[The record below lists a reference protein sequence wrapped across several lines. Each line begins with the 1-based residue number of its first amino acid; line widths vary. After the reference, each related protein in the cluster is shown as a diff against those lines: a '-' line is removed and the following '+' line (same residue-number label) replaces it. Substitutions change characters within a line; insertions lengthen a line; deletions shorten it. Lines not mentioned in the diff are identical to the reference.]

1 MKTRVVAPVTRR
13 GYRPLASL
21 AGMPSPKTL
30 DYHILDVFTDRPFAG
45 NPLAVVLGAERLSAQ
60 QLQQLA
66 REFHLSETAF
76 PVFGDAEA
84 DAVGADYR
92 LRIFTPEVELPFAGH
107 PSVGS
112 AWLMVSSGRVEP
124 RDGEV
129 LQLCGEGRLR
139 LVVDESGA
147 TLNGGR
153 PTCGPVLEAQPLLAA
168 VGLDV
173 ADLADPAA
181 WPPRTCSAG
190 LGFAVVRVRRDA
202 LERCEPDLVR
212 LRRDL
217 AHPSPAT
224 GVYVVSWDDLADGV
238 DARMFAGDVG
248 VAEDA
253 ATGSAALALGV
264 YLATSGGLPEGGRL
278 DVRQGVAMGR
288 PSLLRVGVEAKRG
301 TVGAVTVSG
310 SVVPVAQGTIA
321 VPHLSAT

>member
-13 GYRPLASL
+13 GYRPVASL
-21 AGMPSPKTL
+21 PGMPSPNTL

-45 NPLAVVLGAERLSAQ
+45 NPLAVVLGAERLSTQ

-76 PVFGDAEA
+76 PMFGDAEVA
-84 DAVGADYR
+84 AVDADYR

-112 AWLMVSSGRVEP
+112 AWLMASSGRVEP
-124 RDGEV
+124 RDGAV
-129 LQLCGEGRLR
+129 VQLCGAGPLR
-139 LVVDESGA
+139 VVVDGSGA
-147 TLNGGR
+147 TLSGGR
-153 PTCGPVLEAQPLLAA
+153 PTRGPVLDPQPLLAA
-168 VGLDV
+168 VGLGL
-173 ADLADPAA
+173 ADLADPSSWA
-181 WPPRTCSAG
+181 PRTCSAG
-190 LGFAVVRVRRDA
+190 LGFAMVRVHREA

-217 AHPSPAT
+217 AHPNPAT

-264 YLATSGGLPEGGRL
+264 YLATSGGLPEGGRF

-288 PSLLRVGVEAKRG
+288 PSLLRVGVEAEHG

-310 SVVPVAQGTIA
+310 CVVPVAQGTIA
-321 VPHLSAT
+321 VPPLQSA